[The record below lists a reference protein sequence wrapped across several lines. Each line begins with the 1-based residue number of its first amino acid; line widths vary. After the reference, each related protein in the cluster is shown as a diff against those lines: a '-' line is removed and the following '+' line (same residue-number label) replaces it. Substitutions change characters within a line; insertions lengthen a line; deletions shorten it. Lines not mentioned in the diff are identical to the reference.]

1 MSMQVGVHK
10 IRAAGALKHAIVFS
24 GMPYIEEAFVLDD
37 NLFTSRFHS
46 DNIPTWPC
54 PKCGAQSLSCEEDQF
69 NKQFK
74 EPPETSHPEFDPDW
88 IEYIF
93 TMHLECS
100 NSSCGCRVVCVGTGD
115 VSQGYLND
123 GSGDWDWFDSFQ
135 VKYFE
140 PSLRI
145 FIPPKDTP
153 EWVKK
158 VLDTSFSTFFS
169 SSSLSLTALRSALEV
184 LLGEM
189 EVASVDENGKF
200 LSLATRI
207 NLLPEECREIIEP
220 ANAIRWLGNDGTH
233 GGGFLV
239 RKSDVL
245 DGYRI
250 FEHILIELYPEK
262 RVSIDALVAR
272 INEAKG
278 LGR

>member
-1 MSMQVGVHK
+1 
-10 IRAAGALKHAIVFS
+10 
-24 GMPYIEEAFVLDD
+24 MPYMEEALVLDD
-37 NLFTSRFHS
+37 NLFTSHFHE
-46 DNIPTWPC
+46 DNIPVWPC
-54 PKCGAQSLSCEEDQF
+54 PKCGVQSLSCDEGQF

-74 EPPETSHPEFDPDW
+74 EPIDTSHPEFDPHW

-93 TMHLECS
+93 TMHLKCS

-115 VSQGYLND
+115 VSQEYLHD

-135 VKYFE
+135 VNHFE
-140 PSLRI
+140 PSLKI
-145 FIPPKDTP
+145 FIPPKETP
-153 EWVKK
+153 ELVEKALK
-158 VLDTSFSTFFS
+158 ASFSTFFS
-169 SSSLSLTALRSALEV
+169 SPSLSLSALRSALEV

-189 EVASVDENGKF
+189 EIASVDVNDKF
-200 LSLATRI
+200 LTLAKRI
-207 NLLPEECREIIEP
+207 NLLPEESREIIEP

-233 GGGFLV
+233 AGGFRV

-250 FEHILIELYPEK
+250 FEHILIALYPEK
-262 RVSIDALVAR
+262 RASINALVSR

>member
-1 MSMQVGVHK
+1 M
-10 IRAAGALKHAIVFS
+10 
-24 GMPYIEEAFVLDD
+24 LDD
-37 NLFTSRFHS
+37 DLFTLHFHS
-46 DNIPTWPC
+46 DNIPVWPC
-54 PKCGAQSLSCEEDQF
+54 PKCGAQALSCEEDQF
-69 NKQFK
+69 KKQYK
-74 EPPETSHPEFDPDW
+74 EPIDTSQLEFDPDW

-93 TMHLECS
+93 SIHLKCS

-115 VSQGYLND
+115 VSQEYLND
-123 GSGDWDWFDSFQ
+123 GSGDWDWFDNFQ

-140 PSLRI
+140 PSLKI

-158 VLDTSFSTFFS
+158 ALVTSFSTFFS
-169 SSSLSLTALRSALEV
+169 SPGLSLSALRSALEV

-189 EVASVDENGKF
+189 EVAAVDANGKF
-200 LSLATRI
+200 LSLVRRI
-207 NLLPEECREIIEP
+207 NSLSEESRKIIEP

-233 GGGFLV
+233 GGGFRV

-262 RVSIDALVAR
+262 RASIDALVAR
-272 INEAKG
+272 INDAKG